1 MSLVTESTN
10 SPLRMTPFQNNDT
23 ICLVGDSITHSGTY
37 HSHIFLYHATRHPQM
52 RLRFVNC
59 GISGDSSSGMLGRL
73 NQDVFSSNPTVVTL
87 SAGMNDVGLGLYSL
101 IKVPDDAENRKR
113 NAIDAFKQNIERIS
127 DALTEKGVRQILITP
142 TIYEEHVE
150 SRDENMRGANAALG
164 KCRDFV
170 LEFGKTRNIP
180 VVDFWHPMNEINR
193 TRQQADASFT
203 LVGKDRIHPGP
214 IGHLVM
220 AYLFLDQT
228 NAGQDVW
235 RISMDAKANE
245 VLEQKN
251 AEVTDL
257 ATTPEGLT
265 FSSKEMSLP
274 FPLIEEAKEALN
286 LVPFMERLNQQ
297 VLRIRN
303 LPEGNHML
311 KINGS
316 EVGIY
321 SHSAFEKGVNLAENP
336 ATPQNL
342 IAQEIGKLCA
352 EHHSLGNTIRM
363 LRRVEM
369 KDIVG
374 VDLKDREAV
383 KMGLDAF
390 VADKLSQKDDPPERT
405 EYYLMLA
412 RTYMKEIDNEQT
424 MLARIR
430 AIEDEIYRINQPAAY
445 AYSLEMSRA

>member
-1 MSLVTESTN
+1 
-10 SPLRMTPFQNNDT
+10 MTPFQNNDT

-37 HSHIFLYHATRHPQM
+37 HSHVFLYHATRHPLI

-59 GISGDSSSGMLGRL
+59 GISGDSASGMLGRL
-73 NQDVFSSNPTVVTL
+73 NQDVFSNNPTVVTL
-87 SAGMNDVGLGLYSL
+87 SAGMNDLGRDLYSL
-101 IKVPDDAENRKR
+101 IKAPDDAESRKR
-113 NAIDAFKQNIERIS
+113 SAIDAFKQNIGKIS
-127 DALTEKGVRQILITP
+127 DALAEKGVRQIFITP
-142 TIYEEHVE
+142 TIYDEHVE
-150 SRDENMRGANAALG
+150 STDESLRGVNAALG

-193 TRQQADASFT
+193 TRQQTDASFT
-203 LVGKDRIHPGP
+203 LVGKDRVHPGA

-228 NAGQDVW
+228 NAAQDVW
-235 RISMDAKANE
+235 RISMDAKPNV

-257 ATTPEGLT
+257 VTTPAGLT
-265 FSSKEMSLP
+265 FSSKEMALP
-274 FPLIEEAKEALN
+274 FPLIEDAKEVLN
-286 LVPFMERLNQQ
+286 LVPFIERLNKQL
-297 VLRIRN
+297 LRIHN
-303 LPEGNHML
+303 LPAGNHTL

-316 EVGIY
+316 EFGTY
-321 SHSAFEKGVNLAENP
+321 SHSAFEKGVNLAEKL
-336 ATPQNL
+336 ATPQNVL
-342 IAQEIGKLCA
+342 ARKIGKLCA

-383 KMGLDAF
+383 KAGLDAF
-390 VADKLSQKDDPPERT
+390 VAKMLSQKDDPPERT
-405 EYYLMLA
+405 EYYMLLA
-412 RTYMKEIDNEQT
+412 RTYLKEIDNEQS
-424 MLARIR
+424 MRARMQ
-430 AIEDEIYRINQPAAY
+430 AIEDEIYRINQPAEY
-445 AYSLEMSRA
+445 FYSLETSRA

>member
-1 MSLVTESTN
+1 
-10 SPLRMTPFQNNDT
+10 MTPFQNNDT

-37 HSHIFLYHATRHPQM
+37 HSHIFLYHATRHPLM

-59 GISGDSSSGMLGRL
+59 GISGDSASGMLGRL
-73 NQDVFSSNPTVVTL
+73 NQDVFSNNPTVVTL

-101 IKVPDDAENRKR
+101 IKPPDDAESRKR
-113 NAIDAFKQNIERIS
+113 NAIDTFKQNIERIS
-127 DALTEKGVRQILITP
+127 DAFAEKGVRQILITP
-142 TIYEEHVE
+142 TIYDEHVE
-150 SRDENMRGANAALG
+150 SRDESMRGANAALG

-170 LEFGKTRNIP
+170 LEFGKTRDIP

-235 RISMDAKANE
+235 RISMDAKPNV

-257 ATTPEGLT
+257 VTTPAGLT
-265 FSSKEMSLP
+265 FSSKEMALP
-274 FPLIEEAKEALN
+274 FPLIEDAKEALN
-286 LVPFMERLNQQ
+286 LVPFTERLNQQ
-297 VLRIRN
+297 VLQIHN
-303 LPEGNHML
+303 LPAGNHTL

-316 EVGIY
+316 EVGTY
-321 SHSAFEKGVNLAENP
+321 SHSAFEKGVNLAEKL
-336 ATPQNL
+336 ATPQNVL
-342 IAQEIGKLCA
+342 ARKIGKLCA

-383 KMGLDAF
+383 KAGLDAF
-390 VADKLSQKDDPPERT
+390 VAKMLSQKDDPPERT
-405 EYYLMLA
+405 EYYMLLA
-412 RTYMKEIDNEQT
+412 RNYLKEIDNEQT
-424 MLARIR
+424 MRARMQ
-430 AIEDEIYRINQPAAY
+430 AIEDEIYRINQPAEY
-445 AYSLEMSRA
+445 FYSLETSRA

>member
-1 MSLVTESTN
+1 
-10 SPLRMTPFQNNDT
+10 MTPFKNNDT

-37 HSHIFLYHATRHPQM
+37 HSHIFLYHATRHPLM

-73 NQDVFSSNPTVVTL
+73 NQDVFSNNATVVTL

-101 IKVPDDAENRKR
+101 IKVPDDAESRKR
-113 NAIDAFKQNIERIS
+113 NAIDAFKQNIGKIS
-127 DALTEKGVRQILITP
+127 DSFTEKGVRQILITP
-142 TIYEEHVE
+142 TIYDEHVE
-150 SRDENMRGANAALG
+150 SRDESMRGANAALG
-164 KCRDFV
+164 KCSDFV
-170 LEFGKTRNIP
+170 LEFGEARNIP

-193 TRQQADASFT
+193 MRQQEDVSFT
-203 LVGKDRIHPGP
+203 LVGNDRIHPGP

-228 NAGQDVW
+228 KAEQDVW
-235 RISMDAKANE
+235 RISLDAKDNV

-257 ATTPEGLT
+257 VTTPAGLI
-265 FSSKEMSLP
+265 FSSKEMALP
-274 FPLIEEAKEALN
+274 FPLIEDAKEALN
-286 LVPFMERLNQQ
+286 LVPFIERLNQQ
-297 VLRIRN
+297 VLQIHN
-303 LPEGNHML
+303 MPAGKHTL
-311 KINGS
+311 KINGT
-316 EVGIY
+316 EVGTY
-321 SHSAFEKGVNLAENP
+321 PHSAFEKGVNLAENP
-336 ATPQNL
+336 ATPQNIL
-342 IAQEIGKLCA
+342 AQEIGKLCA

-369 KDIVG
+369 KDLVG

-383 KMGLDAF
+383 KKGLDAF
-390 VADKLSQKDDPPERT
+390 VAKMLSQKDDPPERT
-405 EYYLMLA
+405 AYYMLLA
-412 RTYMKEIDNEQT
+412 RTYLKEIDNEQA

-445 AYSLEMSRA
+445 AYSLECIRPKAL

>member
-1 MSLVTESTN
+1 
-10 SPLRMTPFQNNDT
+10 MTPFQNNDT

-142 TIYEEHVE
+142 TIYDEHVE

-180 VVDFWHPMNEINR
+180 VVDFWHPMNEINW

-257 ATTPEGLT
+257 VTTPAGLT
-265 FSSKEMSLP
+265 FSSKEMALP
-274 FPLIEEAKEALN
+274 FPLIEDAKEVLN
-286 LVPFMERLNQQ
+286 LVPFIERLNQQ
-297 VLRIRN
+297 LLRIHN
-303 LPEGNHML
+303 LPAGNHTL

-316 EVGIY
+316 EVGTY
-321 SHSAFEKGVNLAENP
+321 SHSAFEKGVNLAEKL
-336 ATPQNL
+336 ATPQNVL
-342 IAQEIGKLCA
+342 ARKIGKLCA

-363 LRRVEM
+363 LRRVEI
-369 KDIVG
+369 KDLVG
-374 VDLKDREAV
+374 VDLKNREAV
-383 KMGLDAF
+383 KTALDAF

-405 EYYLMLA
+405 EYYMMLA
-412 RTYMKEIDNEQT
+412 RNYLNEIDNEQA
-424 MLARIR
+424 MLARIQE
-430 AIEDEIYRINQPAAY
+430 IEDEIYRINQPAVY
-445 AYSLEMSRA
+445 AYSLEMSRP

>member
-1 MSLVTESTN
+1 
-10 SPLRMTPFQNNDT
+10 
-23 ICLVGDSITHSGTY
+23 
-37 HSHIFLYHATRHPQM
+37 M

-59 GISGDSSSGMLGRL
+59 GISGDSASGMLGRL
-73 NQDVFSSNPTVVTL
+73 NQDVFSNNATVVTL

-101 IKVPDDAENRKR
+101 IKVPDDAESRKR

-127 DALTEKGVRQILITP
+127 DALTARGVRQILITP
-142 TIYEEHVE
+142 TIYDEHVE
-150 SRDENMRGANAALG
+150 STDESLHGANAALG

-193 TRQQADASFT
+193 RRQQADPSFT

-235 RISMDAKANE
+235 RISLDTKANV

-251 AEVTDL
+251 AEVSDL
-257 ATTPEGLT
+257 VTTPTGLT
-265 FSSKEMSLP
+265 FSNKEMALP

-286 LVPFMERLNQQ
+286 LVPFIERLNQQ
-297 VLRIRN
+297 VLRIDN
-303 LPEGNHML
+303 LHAGNHTL

-316 EVGIY
+316 EVGTY
-321 SHSAFEKGVNLAENP
+321 SHSAFEEGVNLAENP

-369 KDIVG
+369 KDLVG

-383 KMGLDAF
+383 KKGLHAF
-390 VADKLSQKDDPPERT
+390 VAKMLSQKEDPPERT

-412 RTYMKEIDNEQT
+412 RTYLKEIDNEQAI
-424 MLARIR
+424 LARIQ
-430 AIEDEIYRINQPAAY
+430 AIEEEIYRINQPTAY

>member
-1 MSLVTESTN
+1 
-10 SPLRMTPFQNNDT
+10 MTPFQNNDT

-37 HSHIFLYHATRHPQM
+37 HSHIFLYHATRHPLM

-59 GISGDSSSGMLGRL
+59 GISGDSASGMLGRL
-73 NQDVFSSNPTVVTL
+73 NQDVFSNNPTVVTL
-87 SAGMNDVGLGLYSL
+87 SAGMNDVGRDLYSL
-101 IKVPDDAENRKR
+101 IKAPDDAESRKR

-127 DALTEKGVRQILITP
+127 DALTARGVRQILITP
-142 TIYEEHVE
+142 TIYDEHVE
-150 SRDENMRGANAALG
+150 STDESLRGANAALG

-170 LEFGKTRNIP
+170 LEFGEARNIP

-235 RISMDAKANE
+235 RISMDAKPNV

-257 ATTPEGLT
+257 VTTPAGLT
-265 FSSKEMSLP
+265 FSSKEMALP
-274 FPLIEEAKEALN
+274 FPLIEDAKEVLN
-286 LVPFMERLNQQ
+286 LVPFIERLNQQ
-297 VLRIRN
+297 LLRIHN
-303 LPEGNHML
+303 LPAGNHTL

-316 EVGIY
+316 EVGTY
-321 SHSAFEKGVNLAENP
+321 SHSAFEKGVNLAEKL
-336 ATPQNL
+336 ATPQNVL
-342 IAQEIGKLCA
+342 ARKIGKLCA

-383 KMGLDAF
+383 KAGLDAF
-390 VADKLSQKDDPPERT
+390 VAKMLSQKDDPPERT
-405 EYYLMLA
+405 EYYMLLA
-412 RTYMKEIDNEQT
+412 RTYLKEIDNEQS
-424 MLARIR
+424 MRARMQ
-430 AIEDEIYRINQPAAY
+430 AIEDEIYRINQPAEY
-445 AYSLEMSRA
+445 FYSLETSRA

>member
-1 MSLVTESTN
+1 
-10 SPLRMTPFQNNDT
+10 MTPFQNNDT

-37 HSHIFLYHATRHPQM
+37 HSHIFLYHATRHPLM

-73 NQDVFSSNPTVVTL
+73 NQDVFSNNATVVTL
-87 SAGMNDVGLGLYSL
+87 SAGMNDVGRDLYSL
-101 IKVPDDAENRKR
+101 IKPPDDAESRKR

-142 TIYEEHVE
+142 TIYDEHVE
-150 SRDENMRGANAALG
+150 STDESLHGANAALG

-193 TRQQADASFT
+193 TRQQEDASFT
-203 LVGKDRIHPGP
+203 LVGKDRVHPGS

-228 NAGQDVW
+228 NAAQDVW
-235 RISMDAKANE
+235 RISMDAKPNV

-257 ATTPEGLT
+257 VTTPAGLT
-265 FSSKEMSLP
+265 FSSKEMALP
-274 FPLIEEAKEALN
+274 FPLIEDAKEVLN
-286 LVPFMERLNQQ
+286 LVPFIERLNQQ
-297 VLRIRN
+297 LLRIHN
-303 LPEGNHML
+303 LPAGNHTL

-316 EVGIY
+316 EVGTY
-321 SHSAFEKGVNLAENP
+321 SHSAFEKGVNLAEKL
-336 ATPQNL
+336 ATPQNVL
-342 IAQEIGKLCA
+342 ARKIGKLCA

-383 KMGLDAF
+383 KAGLDAF
-390 VADKLSQKDDPPERT
+390 VAKMLSQKDDPPERT
-405 EYYLMLA
+405 EYYMLLA
-412 RTYMKEIDNEQT
+412 RTYLKEIDNEQS
-424 MLARIR
+424 MRARMQ
-430 AIEDEIYRINQPAAY
+430 AIEDEIYRINQPAEY
-445 AYSLEMSRA
+445 FYSLETSRA